1 MHAMA
6 NSGNNISN
14 ISTLADFQ
22 AAFGVSRE
30 TLDKLNLY
38 ESLLQRWQR
47 TINLVA
53 PATLTATWLRHFADS
68 AQLARFVPA
77 KANLVVDLGSGAGFP
92 GLVLAIMAEERGG
105 PRRFVLIE
113 SDQRKSAFLREVVR
127 ATGAAVEILSI
138 RIETPETHA
147 SVGLADVVTSR
158 ALAPL
163 ERLLALA
170 QPYFGPDTLGVF
182 PKGRGVDAEIE
193 TARRTWDFDVEL
205 EPSLTESAARIAL
218 VRRPRLR

>member
-1 MHAMA
+1 MA
-6 NSGNNISN
+6 EKTLHISGLS
-14 ISTLADFQ
+14 DFQ
-22 AAFGVSRE
+22 AAFRVSRE

-53 PATLTATWLRHFADS
+53 PATLEVAWLRHFADS
-68 AQLARFVPA
+68 AQLARFMPA
-77 KANLVVDLGSGAGFP
+77 NASFVVDLGSGAGFP
-92 GLVLAIMAEERGG
+92 GLVLAIMAAERGE
-105 PRRFVLIE
+105 PQRFVLVE

-138 RIETPETHA
+138 RIENPETHA
-147 SVGLADVVTSR
+147 SVGAADVVTAR

-170 QPYFGPDTLGVF
+170 QPFFGPDTLGLF
-182 PKGRGVDAEIE
+182 PKGRGVDVEIE
-193 TARRTWDFDVEL
+193 AARRTWDFDVEL
-205 EPSLTESAARIAL
+205 EPSLTDSDARIAL